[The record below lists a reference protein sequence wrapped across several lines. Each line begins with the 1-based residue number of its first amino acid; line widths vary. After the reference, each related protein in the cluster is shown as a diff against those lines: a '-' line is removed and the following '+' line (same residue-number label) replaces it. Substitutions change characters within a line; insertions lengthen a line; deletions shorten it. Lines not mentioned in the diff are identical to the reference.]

1 MWATPMIRFEEGDE
15 MSNDKPSAVNHRN
28 QREFIDLCKKTG
40 DAVIV
45 EKQVDWDLEL
55 GAISRRATEI
65 DGPAV
70 VFNNIKEY
78 PGQSIFVNPISTWR
92 RAAITLGL
100 RADAKVPE
108 IYAEY
113 IRRDANPI
121 EPTLVKDGPSR
132 EVITRGDDVD
142 VTKLVAPMIHDGD
155 GGRYLGTWCMAV
167 TMDPDTGWVNWG
179 TYRFMVHNKR
189 FLSGWPFAPSHMGHM
204 LRTKYL
210 PFGKP
215 MPVAIVIGADE
226 SSHLAAT
233 SSTRKGRSEASL
245 AGGLAGRSIEL
256 LQALDSKLT
265 FPACAEVV
273 LEGEIL
279 PDQIAME
286 GPYGEY
292 PGYRSGE
299 MGSGILMKVN
309 TISHKKNPMLSMDCT
324 GYKDC
329 SSTVTALGGGIGVQR
344 KLEAAGLPV
353 TGVYIPSEGA
363 VHLFIVGVKAGQ
375 GGRETT
381 QKILD
386 CLTDNRTYPTKILV
400 VEDDVDIFNLGE
412 VLHAWSTRCHSG
424 RGTIIKNVEKGAQQL
439 TPCYDHEERLRSAGA
454 VAAFD
459 ISWPQSWDP
468 TEIPIKA
475 TFNAMYPDSVKKQV
489 LDNWKA
495 YGFQS

>member
-1 MWATPMIRFEEGDE
+1 MIRFGEEEEE
-15 MSNDKPSAVNHRN
+15 MATTLEKPGVGIAKD
-28 QREFIDLCKKTG
+28 QREFVETCKRTG
-40 DAVIV
+40 DVVIV
-45 EKQVDWDLEL
+45 DKQVDWDLEL

-70 VFNNIKEY
+70 VFNNIKDY

-100 RADAKVPE
+100 PPHAGIPD

-113 IRRDANPI
+113 IRRDSNPF
-121 EPTLVKDGPSR
+121 EPTLVKDAASR
-132 EVITRGDDVD
+132 DVIIKGDKVD
-142 VTKLVAPMIHDGD
+142 LTELATPLIHEGD
-155 GGRYLGTWCMAV
+155 GGRYLGTWCIV
-167 TMDPDTGWVNWG
+167 VSKDPDTGWMNWG
-179 TYRFMVHNKR
+179 TYRFMLHNKQY
-189 FLSGWPFAPSHMGHM
+189 LTGWPFAPSHLGTM

-210 PFGKP
+210 PKNMK
-215 MPVAIVIGADE
+215 MPIAIVMGADQ
-226 SSHLAAT
+226 SSHLAST
-233 SSTRKGRSEASL
+233 SSTRKGRDEASL
-245 AGGLAGRSIEL
+245 AGGLAGRSIEIVK
-256 LQALDSKLT
+256 ALDSDLT

-279 PDQIAME
+279 PDQVAME

-299 MGSGILMKVN
+299 MGAGILMKVN
-309 TISHKKNPMLSMDCT
+309 TIAHKKNPMLSMDCT

-344 KLEAAGLPV
+344 KLENAGLPV

-363 VHLFIVGVKAGQ
+363 VHLFIVGVKKGH

-381 QKILD
+381 VKILD
-386 CLTDNRTYPTKILV
+386 ELTDQRTYATKILV

-424 RGTIIKNVEKGAQQL
+424 RGTFVKYVEGSAQQL
-439 TPCYDHEERLRSAGA
+439 TPCYDHEERARRAGA

-459 ISWPQSWDP
+459 VTWPPSWDP

-475 TFNAMYPDSVKKQV
+475 TFQAMYPESIKKKV
-489 LDNWKA
+489 LENWKS
-495 YGFQS
+495 YGF

>member
-1 MWATPMIRFEEGDE
+1 MIRFEEGDE
-15 MSNDKPSAVNHRN
+15 MAAADNSSSPVTRT
-28 QREFIDLCKKTG
+28 QREFIDVCKKTG
-40 DAVIV
+40 DVVIV
-45 EKQVDWDLEL
+45 DKQVDWDLEL

-70 VFNNIKEY
+70 VFNNIKDY

-100 RADAKVPE
+100 RPDAKVPE
-108 IYAEY
+108 IYAKY
-113 IRRDANPI
+113 IQCDSHPV
-121 EPTLVKDGPSR
+121 EPTLVKDAVSR
-132 EVITRGDDVD
+132 DVIIRDDKVD
-142 VTKLVAPMIHDGD
+142 VTELATPMIHEGD

-167 TMDPDTGWVNWG
+167 TKDPDTGWVNWG
-179 TYRFMVHNKR
+179 TYRFMIHNKR
-189 FLSGWPFAPSHMGHM
+189 YLAGWPFAPSHMGTM
-204 LRTKYL
+204 LREKFL
-210 PFGKP
+210 PKNKP

-233 SSTRKGRSEASL
+233 STTRIGRDEASL
-245 AGGLAGRSIEL
+245 AGGLAGRSIEIVK
-256 LQALDSKLT
+256 ALDSDLT

-299 MGSGILMKVN
+299 MGAGILMKVN
-309 TISHKKNPMLSMDCT
+309 TISYKNNPMLSMDCT

-329 SSTVTALGGGIGVQR
+329 SSTVTALGGGIGIQR
-344 KLEAAGLPV
+344 VLEKAGVPV
-353 TGVYIPSEGA
+353 TGVYVPSEGA
-363 VHLFIVGVKAGQ
+363 VHLCIVGVRKGQ

-381 QKILD
+381 QKVLD
-386 CLTDNRTYPTKILV
+386 CLTGRRTYMTKILV

-424 RGTIIKNVEKGAQQL
+424 RGTIIKHVEGSAQQL
-439 TPCYDHEERLRSAGA
+439 TPCYDHDERARRAGA

-459 ISWPQSWDP
+459 VSWPQSWDP

-475 TFNAMYPDSVKKQV
+475 TFQAMYPEDIKKRV

-495 YGFQS
+495 YGF